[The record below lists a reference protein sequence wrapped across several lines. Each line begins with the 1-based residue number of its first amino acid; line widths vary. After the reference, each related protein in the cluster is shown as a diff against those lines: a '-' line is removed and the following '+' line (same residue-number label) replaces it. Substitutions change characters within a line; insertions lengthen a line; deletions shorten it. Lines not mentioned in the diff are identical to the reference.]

1 MSCGTSSKLV
11 RRSKRPTRVMRG
23 SLCSSGERAYL
34 GASTFMLRNFRISK
48 GRPSRPV
55 RVWRKKMGPF
65 DSKKAHGID
74 AQHRGVQLSY
84 MLLTIGP
91 ITLDV

>member
-1 MSCGTSSKLV
+1 
-11 RRSKRPTRVMRG
+11 
-23 SLCSSGERAYL
+23 
-34 GASTFMLRNFRISK
+34 
-48 GRPSRPV
+48 V